1 MNETSGVL
9 NETTV
14 TLEMAIVYN
23 DCRLT
28 EVSPSDFFQ
37 ESITVVQVITVED
50 LAQAMNLAM
59 QNATFRD
66 VMSSAGLPIDASAV
80 VRADAIP
87 GPSVLQQAAYMGYP
101 STVYQTPQISFAER
115 AYSSPDRE
123 LIGVLCGSIAVS
135 FLLLGARLRLP
146 VHDKGWL
153 VTFLSE
159 SSICAQV
166 FSLQAAISIAPG
178 LLSII

>member
-1 MNETSGVL
+1 MN
-9 NETTV
+9 
-14 TLEMAIVYN
+14 
-23 DCRLT
+23 
-28 EVSPSDFFQ
+28 
-37 ESITVVQVITVED
+37 
-50 LAQAMNLAM
+50 
-59 QNATFRD
+59 NATFRIA
-66 VMSSAGLPIDASAV
+66 MLSAGLPIEASAV
-80 VRADAIP
+80 VRSEMIP

-146 VHDKGWL
+146 VHERVGL
-153 VTFLSE
+153 SHSFLTP
-159 SSICAQV
+159 SICAQV
-166 FSLQAAISIAPG
+166 LSLQAAISIAPG